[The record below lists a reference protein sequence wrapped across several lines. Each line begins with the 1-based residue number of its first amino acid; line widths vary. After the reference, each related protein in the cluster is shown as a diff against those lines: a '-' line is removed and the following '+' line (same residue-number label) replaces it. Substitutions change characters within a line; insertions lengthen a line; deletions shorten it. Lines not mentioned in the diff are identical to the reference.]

1 MTACIFNYL
10 CFMSRDLLYFSRY
23 FPNSKLLRQMI
34 VGFATRTKHTD
45 CNEGDADKHDTK
57 SDVDTYDMM
66 PLLKETHGIPA
77 PHYDSATL
85 NGISK
90 LTDRICVQ
98 HLLNTTIP
106 LFDLLEYYKEAEP
119 GRFWV
124 TGKCYSTYP
133 PVIDELKRR
142 GYRVQDDGY
151 PKSLGGYYD
160 VMSNQIQALFD
171 SYLEYDENRKQK
183 RTEQEK
189 GLILLDEGGRLVK
202 YIPLDIIANRYV
214 VGVEQTSAGFFSKRV
229 ETTPFPMISVAGSA
243 VKRLVEAPLI
253 IEANTEK
260 LISKIPLASN
270 ESIFGVVGLGALGS
284 KFAELLVK
292 QGKQVVVY
300 DVDPVKVAAVV
311 GKTGCDSAKTL
322 AELVSNVNI
331 IGGFSGRDISREFN
345 FLSLSKEIILFSG
358 SSEDKEFKTLLSS
371 SAQIAKYSQTDP
383 SSDVTIVTN
392 NNGVI
397 KVLYRGYPLN
407 FSNKGGFSVPPRGIV
422 ITRAM
427 MGTADTQALVL
438 VDASRKGEY
447 ECKNPGQVVMLDPA
461 AQQKIARH
469 AFAYRP
475 DLYGEKVQRTFESLD
490 SIAAQSMGKKQDELV
505 TKPSVALCV
514 AKQTSVRSFKNA
526 RSALK
531 IGEFH

>member
-1 MTACIFNYL
+1 MTACIFNCL
-10 CFMSRDLLYFSRY
+10 CFMSRDLLYFSRH
-23 FPNSKLLRQMI
+23 FLSSKLLRQMI

-45 CNEGDADKHDTK
+45 CNEGDADA
-57 SDVDTYDMM
+57 YDMM
-66 PLLKETHGIPA
+66 PLLKKTHRIPA
-77 PHYDSATL
+77 PYYDSDTL
-85 NGISK
+85 NEISK

-98 HLLNTTIP
+98 HLLSTTIP
-106 LFDLLEYYKEAEP
+106 LFDLLEYKEVVP
-119 GRFWV
+119 GRVWV
-124 TGKCYSTYP
+124 AGKCYSTYP
-133 PVIDELKRR
+133 PVVDELKRR

-151 PKSLGGYYD
+151 PKNLGGYYD
-160 VMSNQIQALFD
+160 VMSSQVRALFN

-253 IEANTEK
+253 IEANTKK
-260 LISKIPLASN
+260 LMSKIPLASN

-300 DVDPVKVAAVV
+300 DVDPVKVAAVFS
-311 GKTGCDSAKTL
+311 KTGCDSAKTL
-322 AELVSNVNI
+322 AELISNVNI

-358 SSEDKEFKTLLSS
+358 SSEDKEFRTLLSS

-383 SSDVTIVTN
+383 SSDVTVLTN
-392 NNGVI
+392 NGGVI
-397 KVLYRGYPLN
+397 KILYRGYPLN
-407 FSNKGGFSVPPRGIV
+407 FSNKGGFSVPARGIA

-427 MGTADTQALVL
+427 MGAADTQALVL
-438 VDASRKGEY
+438 VDALRKGEY
-447 ECKNPGQVVMLDPA
+447 DKDPGQVVMLEPA
-461 AQQKIARH
+461 VQQKIAQH
-469 AFAYRP
+469 AFAHRP
-475 DLYGEKVQRTFESLD
+475 DLYGEKVQRAFESLD

-505 TKPSVALCV
+505 AKPSVALCV
-514 AKQTSVRSFKNA
+514 GKQTIKRITKCC
-526 RSALK
+526 ALTCT
-531 IGEFH
+531 